1 MVSVLFEVP
10 PTPGSKLGRECGE
23 RKNVLGLLPKGEGN
37 KERNGEEWK
46 KKGGNREKKM
56 GVVKKKK
63 LGGGN

>member
-1 MVSVLFEVP
+1 MVSVLFEVS

-37 KERNGEEWK
+37 KERKREERE

-56 GVVKKKK
+56 GVVKKKVW
-63 LGGGN
+63 GN